1 MKYFL
6 IYGNKE
12 IENANKKLKPMTIS
26 HSTNNIYEPGEEPKF
41 NRLKYLRSNIFN
53 DKDIDRMNN
62 DDKDNN
68 NKYLDNNINYKG
80 PDNEPI
86 KVNRN
91 NNFKKIEK
99 RTKSAKIFKIKNL
112 SNISN
117 NEDLNI
123 KDNHSKRF
131 LYKQND
137 EKLPNKLDWRASQ
150 CYLLFPQNK
159 NTDILKKNARQRRFK
174 EIYGTD
180 QIMPIRDKLCEEF
193 QSDERPEFD

>member
-68 NKYLDNNINYKG
+68 KDLDNNINDKG
-80 PDNEPI
+80 LENETI

-99 RTKSAKIFKIKNL
+99 RTKSANIFKIKNL

-137 EKLPNKLDWRASQ
+137 EKLPNKLDWRAS
-150 CYLLFPQNK
+150 
-159 NTDILKKNARQRRFK
+159 
-174 EIYGTD
+174 
-180 QIMPIRDKLCEEF
+180 
-193 QSDERPEFD
+193 